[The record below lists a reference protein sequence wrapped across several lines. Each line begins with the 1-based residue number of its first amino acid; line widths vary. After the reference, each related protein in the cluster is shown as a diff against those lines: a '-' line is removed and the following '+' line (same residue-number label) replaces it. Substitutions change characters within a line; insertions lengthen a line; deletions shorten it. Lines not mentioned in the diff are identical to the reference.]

1 MPKEKD
7 RPPGHFIFTP
17 GWTPCRPGAPRRGIG
32 GGSGFP
38 ARVGARKRNRPG
50 QSRGGHP
57 LESWGGDCRGWPGSF
72 GRRSP
77 DRVRGVLWR
86 TPVPGPPAP
95 VLAVPACRVAAP
107 PRARVQARGAQA
119 GGATRGR
126 GPGEPG
132 GRGRAGGA
140 EGRGV
145 KCVLVGD
152 GAVGKTSLVV
162 SYTTNGYPTEYIPT
176 AFDNFSAVVSVDG
189 RPVRLQL
196 CDTAGQDEF
205 DKLRPLCY
213 TNTDIFLLCFS
224 VVSPSSFQNV
234 SEKWV
239 PEIRCHCPKAPI
251 ILVGTQSDLREDVK
265 ILIELDKCKEKPVPE
280 EAAKLCAEE
289 IKAASYIE
297 CSALTQKN
305 LKEVFDAAIVAG
317 IQYSDTQQQPKK
329 SKSRTPDKM
338 KNLSKSWWKKYC
350 CFV

>member
-1 MPKEKD
+1 MPPQQEGETGYISKPLPGGCD
-7 RPPGHFIFTP
+7 GGGRGGGGGGDVPPVP
-17 GWTPCRPGAPRRGIG
+17 PRRFRSGRAAALGAALGTRCRAGAG
-32 GGSGFP
+32 GGSG
-38 ARVGARKRNRPG
+38 GAGADP
-50 QSRGGHP
+50 
-57 LESWGGDCRGWPGSF
+57 
-72 GRRSP
+72 RRSI
-77 DRVRGVLWR
+77 
-86 TPVPGPPAP
+86 
-95 VLAVPACRVAAP
+95 
-107 PRARVQARGAQA
+107 
-119 GGATRGR
+119 
-126 GPGEPG
+126 
-132 GRGRAGGA
+132 
-140 EGRGV
+140 

-265 ILIELDKCKEKPVPE
+265 VLIELDKCKEKPVAE
-280 EAAKLCAEE
+280 EAARLCAEE